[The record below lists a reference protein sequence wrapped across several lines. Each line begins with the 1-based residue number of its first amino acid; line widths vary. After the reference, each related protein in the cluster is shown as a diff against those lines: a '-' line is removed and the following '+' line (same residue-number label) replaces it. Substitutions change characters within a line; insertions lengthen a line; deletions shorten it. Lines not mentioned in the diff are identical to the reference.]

1 MDIINF
7 RDYMV
12 SSDSLVDRLM
22 STYQAKIMVNN
33 GDMIDIWF
41 LYDGWLVTV
50 TTTCRWTGADQEIR
64 GDPWNAD
71 QVTDQDFFE
80 DSLVCI
86 QLVD

>member
-1 MDIINF
+1 MDIIHF

-22 STYQAKIMVNN
+22 STYRAKIMVNN

-41 LYDGWLVTV
+41 LCGGWLV
-50 TTTCRWTGADQEIR
+50 TTTCRWTGADQEIP

-71 QVTDQDFFE
+71 QVTDQEFFE
-80 DSLVCI
+80 DRLVCI